1 MPRITDANARPTENF
16 SEVTEKPICPLL
28 TKHYIYPLINDRDPT
43 LMVKLMDR
51 NSPMILDTGAHV
63 SVLPKS
69 LLAELINLPPQGH
82 ANRHVKV
89 FGGKEVMLDGPVN
102 IKIKIC
108 GLEVVHPFYYVD
120 ADIPAIG
127 GYDLMRVAHIIIDT
141 NRSEVWSKHP
151 DVAEPVQMSQDV
163 AEMMKPFSSVPG
175 SSPADCDQHVP
186 DPDAMAPCP
195 QAQPRYVTV
204 ADNPECRP
212 QLRPRAHSLS
222 VTDDTSQRPLP
233 HTGEMTSTQNEFC
246 DVPNAKPQFRT

>member
-1 MPRITDANARPTENF
+1 MLNDRQGMDANVRPTENF
-16 SEVTEKPICPLL
+16 PHVTEKPICPLL

-43 LMVKLMDR
+43 LMVKLMNR
-51 NSPMILDTGAHV
+51 NSPMLLDTGAHV

-82 ANRHVKV
+82 AKRHVKV
-89 FGGKEVMLDGPVN
+89 FGGKEVMLDGPVH

-151 DVAEPVQMSQDV
+151 DVAKPVQMSQDV

-175 SSPADCDQHVP
+175 SSPANCDQHVP

-212 QLRPRAHSLS
+212 QLRSRAHSLS
-222 VTDDTSQRPLP
+222 VTEDTSQRPLP
-233 HTGEMTSTQNEFC
+233 HTGETTSTQNDFC
-246 DVPNAKPQFRT
+246 DVTE